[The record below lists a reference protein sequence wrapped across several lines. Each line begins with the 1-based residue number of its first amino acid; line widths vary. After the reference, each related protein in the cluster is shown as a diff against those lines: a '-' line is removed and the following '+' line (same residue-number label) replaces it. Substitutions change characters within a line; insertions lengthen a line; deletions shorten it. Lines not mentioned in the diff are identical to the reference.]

1 VNTNFFCVDV
11 WICKTLLYICY
22 VNNDKQTRN
31 DMKHISN
38 PIEAAVQTKSTG
50 MIMDC
55 LAIFEKKGTFEL
67 TPEEF
72 QVEGYMLQVLNNRGF
87 EKWVEA
93 YVERM

>member
-1 VNTNFFCVDV
+1 M
-11 WICKTLLYICY
+11 LYICY
-22 VNNDKQTRN
+22 VNNGKQTHD

-55 LAIFEKKGTFEL
+55 LAIFEKKGSFKLSPKEFE
-67 TPEEF
+67 
-72 QVEGYMLQVLNNRGF
+72 VERYMLQVLNQRGY

-93 YVERM
+93 YVDRM